1 MSSELLDLLDDAA
14 EATKPSIDGLGR
26 ASALAQRFEALEIE
40 ATALLAKAKEVS
52 DQMAVIAERDIPA
65 LFDELKIRDLT
76 LDNGRTLSIKNTYIG
91 KIPEERREEAYT
103 WLEDHAMG
111 ALVKTKVEAQFGM
124 GELAKAKALQEQL
137 IEQGFVVNADRSVH
151 PATLGK
157 FVKTMLL
164 AGNEIPKE
172 LFQPNVLRRAQ
183 LK

>member
-1 MSSELLDLLDDAA
+1 
-14 EATKPSIDGLGR
+14 
-26 ASALAQRFEALEIE
+26 
-40 ATALLAKAKEVS
+40 
-52 DQMAVIAERDIPA
+52 
-65 LFDELKIRDLT
+65 
-76 LDNGRTLSIKNTYIG
+76 
-91 KIPEERREEAYT
+91 
-103 WLEDHAMG
+103 
-111 ALVKTKVEAQFGM
+111 M
-124 GELAKAKALQEQL
+124 GELDKAKALQEQL